1 MVMMMSEMADTS
13 KRKYTV
19 SQFNKDKI
27 SRVYSGRPFE
37 ESLIRFNLAQDLTI
51 FLGLQF
57 RESAYLFKK
66 LDSKKKEN
74 FYISAIS
81 YPCSRIGETLEARE
95 VQLYNYKENGDPRSC
110 LINQFDDP
118 QFILLP
124 QDWCNL
130 EDGDTVEFQY
140 VKEEEPGTERYLE
153 VHVS

>member
-1 MVMMMSEMADTS
+1 VDTS

-19 SQFNKDKI
+19 SQFNKDQV
-27 SRVYSGRPFE
+27 SRIYSERPFGE
-37 ESLIRFNLAQDLTI
+37 NLLRFNLPEDQTV

-57 RESAYLFKK
+57 RQSAYLFKK

-74 FYISAIS
+74 FYISSFS
-81 YPCSRIGETLEARE
+81 YPCPRIGEILEALE

-110 LINQFDDP
+110 LINQEDDP

-130 EDGDTVEFQY
+130 EDEDVVEFQF
-140 VKEEEPGTERYLE
+140 VKESGLDTERYIE
-153 VHVS
+153 VHVG

>member
-1 MVMMMSEMADTS
+1 MVMMMSETADTS

-19 SQFNKDKI
+19 SQFNKDQV
-27 SRVYSGRPFE
+27 SRIYSERPFGE
-37 ESLIRFNLAQDLTI
+37 NLLRFNLPEDQTV

-57 RESAYLFKK
+57 RQSAYLYKK

-74 FYISAIS
+74 FYISSFS
-81 YPCSRIGETLEARE
+81 YPCPRIGETLEALE

-110 LINQFDDP
+110 LINQEDDP

-130 EDGDTVEFQY
+130 EDEDVVEFQF
-140 VKEEEPGTERYLE
+140 VKESGLDTERYIE
-153 VHVS
+153 VHVG

>member
-1 MVMMMSEMADTS
+1 MMMSETVDTS

-27 SRVYSGRPFE
+27 SRVYSERPFE
-37 ESLIRFNLAQDLTI
+37 ESLLRFNLPQDLTI

-66 LDSKKKEN
+66 LDSKRKEN

-81 YPCSRIGETLEARE
+81 YPCSRINETLERRE
-95 VQLYNYKENGDPRSC
+95 VPLYNYKENGDPRSC

-118 QFILLP
+118 QFILIP

-130 EDGDTVEFQY
+130 EDGDTIEFQY
-140 VKEEEPGTERYLE
+140 VKEEEPDTERYLE

>member
-1 MVMMMSEMADTS
+1 MMSETVDTS

-19 SQFNKDKI
+19 SQFNKDQV
-27 SRVYSGRPFE
+27 SRIYSERPFGE
-37 ESLIRFNLAQDLTI
+37 NLLRFNLPEDQTV

-57 RESAYLFKK
+57 RQSAYLFKK

-74 FYISAIS
+74 FYISSFS
-81 YPCSRIGETLEARE
+81 YPCPRIGETLEALE

-110 LINQFDDP
+110 LINQEDDP

-130 EDGDTVEFQY
+130 EDEDVVEVQF
-140 VKEEEPGTERYLE
+140 VKESGLDTERYIE
-153 VHVS
+153 VHVG

>member
-1 MVMMMSEMADTS
+1 MMSETVDTS

-19 SQFNKDKI
+19 SQFNKDQV
-27 SRVYSGRPFE
+27 SRIYSERPFGE
-37 ESLIRFNLAQDLTI
+37 NLLRFNLPEDQTV

-57 RESAYLFKK
+57 RQSAYLFKK

-74 FYISAIS
+74 FYISSFS
-81 YPCSRIGETLEARE
+81 YPCPRIGETLESLE

-110 LINQFDDP
+110 LINQEDDP

-130 EDGDTVEFQY
+130 EDEDVVEFQF
-140 VKEEEPGTERYLE
+140 VKESGLDTERYIE
-153 VHVS
+153 VHVG

>member
-1 MVMMMSEMADTS
+1 MVMMMSETVDTS

-19 SQFNKDKI
+19 SQFNKDQV
-27 SRVYSGRPFE
+27 SRIYSEKNFE
-37 ESLIRFNLAQDLTI
+37 ENLLRFNLPEDLTI

-81 YPCSRIGETLEARE
+81 YPCSRINETLEARE
-95 VQLYNYKENGDPRSC
+95 VLLYNYKENGDPRSC
-110 LINQFDDP
+110 LINREDDP

-130 EDGDTVEFQY
+130 DNGDTVEFQY
-140 VKEEEPGTERYLE
+140 VPEEQPDTERYLE
-153 VHVS
+153 VHVG

>member
-1 MVMMMSEMADTS
+1 MVMMMSETVDTS

-19 SQFNKDKI
+19 SQFNKDQV
-27 SRVYSGRPFE
+27 SRIYSERPFGE
-37 ESLIRFNLAQDLTI
+37 NLLRFNLPEDQTV

-57 RESAYLFKK
+57 RQSAYLFKK

-74 FYISAIS
+74 FYISSFS
-81 YPCSRIGETLEARE
+81 YPCPRIGETLESLE

-110 LINQFDDP
+110 LINQEDDP

-130 EDGDTVEFQY
+130 EDEDVVEFQF
-140 VKEEEPGTERYLE
+140 VKESGLDTERYIE
-153 VHVS
+153 VHVG

>member
-1 MVMMMSEMADTS
+1 VDTS

-19 SQFNKDKI
+19 SQFNKDQV
-27 SRVYSGRPFE
+27 SRIYSERPFGE
-37 ESLIRFNLAQDLTI
+37 NLLRFNLPEDQTV

-57 RESAYLFKK
+57 RQSAYLFKK

-74 FYISAIS
+74 FYISSFS
-81 YPCSRIGETLEARE
+81 YPCPRIGETLESLE

-110 LINQFDDP
+110 LINQEDDP

-130 EDGDTVEFQY
+130 EDEDVVEFQF
-140 VKEEEPGTERYLE
+140 VKESGLDTERYIE
-153 VHVS
+153 VHVG

>member
-1 MVMMMSEMADTS
+1 MMSETADTS

-19 SQFNKDKI
+19 SQFNKDQV
-27 SRVYSGRPFE
+27 SRIYSERPFGE
-37 ESLIRFNLAQDLTI
+37 NLLRFNLPEDQTV

-57 RESAYLFKK
+57 RQSAYLYKK

-74 FYISAIS
+74 FYISSFS
-81 YPCSRIGETLEARE
+81 YPCPRIGETLEALE

-110 LINQFDDP
+110 LINQEDDP

-130 EDGDTVEFQY
+130 EDEDVVEFQF
-140 VKEEEPGTERYLE
+140 VKESGLDTERYIE
-153 VHVS
+153 VHVG

>member
-1 MVMMMSEMADTS
+1 MMSETVDTS

-19 SQFNKDKI
+19 SQFNKDQV
-27 SRVYSGRPFE
+27 SRIYSERPFGE
-37 ESLIRFNLAQDLTI
+37 NLLRFNLPEDQTV

-57 RESAYLFKK
+57 RQSAYLFKK

-74 FYISAIS
+74 FYISSFS
-81 YPCSRIGETLEARE
+81 YPCPRIGETLEALE

-110 LINQFDDP
+110 LINQEDDP

-130 EDGDTVEFQY
+130 EDEDVVEFQF
-140 VKEEEPGTERYLE
+140 VKESGLDTERYIE
-153 VHVS
+153 VHVG

>member
-1 MVMMMSEMADTS
+1 MMSETVDTS

-19 SQFNKDKI
+19 SQFNKDQV
-27 SRVYSGRPFE
+27 SRIYSERPFGE
-37 ESLIRFNLAQDLTI
+37 NLLRFNLPENQTV

-57 RESAYLFKK
+57 RQSAYLFKK

-74 FYISAIS
+74 FYISSFS
-81 YPCSRIGETLEARE
+81 YPCPRIGDTLEALE

-110 LINQFDDP
+110 LINQEDDP

-130 EDGDTVEFQY
+130 EDEDVVEFQF
-140 VKEEEPGTERYLE
+140 VKESGLDTERYIE
-153 VHVS
+153 VHVG

>member
-1 MVMMMSEMADTS
+1 MVMMMSETVDTS

-19 SQFNKDKI
+19 SQFNKDQV
-27 SRVYSGRPFE
+27 SRVYSERPFE
-37 ESLIRFNLAQDLTI
+37 KNLLRFNLPEDQTI

-57 RESAYLFKK
+57 RQSVYLFKK

-81 YPCSRIGETLEARE
+81 YPCPRIGNTLEALE

-110 LINQFDDP
+110 LINQEDDP

-130 EDGDTVEFQY
+130 EDGDVVEFQF
-140 VKEEEPGTERYLE
+140 VKESGLDTERYIE
-153 VHVS
+153 VHVG